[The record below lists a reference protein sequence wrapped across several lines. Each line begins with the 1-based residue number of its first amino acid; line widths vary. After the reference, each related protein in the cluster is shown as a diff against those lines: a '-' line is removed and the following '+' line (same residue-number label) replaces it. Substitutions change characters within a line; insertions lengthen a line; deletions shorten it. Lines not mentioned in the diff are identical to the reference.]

1 MKRYLF
7 IMRRLPYSGGHLQ
20 ETLDAIL
27 AAAAFDQH
35 VALLF
40 IDDAVWQLKNQQHP
54 GGLDLKD
61 TSAIFQALQI
71 YDVNDLYVE
80 EESLQLAGLT
90 STDLILPV
98 VSLPRVEVS
107 RLMHRYDLIIS
118 D

>member
-7 IMRRLPYSGGHLQ
+7 IMRRSPYSGAHLQ

-27 AAAAFDQH
+27 TAAAFDQH

-40 IDDAVWQLKNQQHP
+40 VDDAVWQLKNQQQP
-54 GGLDLKD
+54 AGSDLKN

-80 EESLQLAGLT
+80 QESLQAAGLT

-98 VSLPRVEVS
+98 VSLPRAEVS
-107 RLMHRYDLIIS
+107 GLMRTYDLIIP